1 MVFDVFV
8 VFQGECFV
16 SIGREMTLVG
26 KLVSWEGLRVKEFV
40 CLWEV
45 QRDCRLWEEGSR
57 RLVVVVGN
65 WIWGGCLRDRWL
77 LKLKFRLRWQ
87 MLVQVHWRLS
97 VLQIPCC

>member
-16 SIGREMTLVG
+16 SIGRGVTLVG
-26 KLVSWEGLRVKEFV
+26 KQVSWDGLREKEFV

-45 QRDCRLWEEGSR
+45 QRLWEEGSR
-57 RLVVVVGN
+57 RLVVVMGN
-65 WIWGGCLRDRWL
+65 WISRECLRERL
-77 LKLKFRLRWQ
+77 LLRLKFRLRWQ
-87 MLVQVHWRLS
+87 RLVQVHWRLS